1 MRDKYFYILRTRD
14 LVHIVC
20 QLIVELFNKGGDVLW
35 EVTIRIHRANRS
47 KQQNAYYWVIMK
59 LVGDYFGYTDEE
71 MHEYFK
77 GEFLTPNESLVMG
90 AEITIYPTTTKLN
103 TKEFNEYLEL
113 IARFCAEQGFVVPPP
128 IAYGYEWGGAN
139 G

>member
-14 LVHIVC
+14 LVHTVC
-20 QLIVELFNKGGDVLW
+20 QLIVSLFNKGGDVFW

-59 LVGDYFGYTDEE
+59 LIGDYFGYTDEE

-77 GEFLTPNESLVMG
+77 GEFLSPKESLVMG
-90 AEITIYPTTTKLN
+90 TEVTIYPTTTKLN
-103 TKEFNEYLEL
+103 TKEFNEYLEHINQL
-113 IARFCAEQGFVVPPP
+113 CAEQGFAVPPP
-128 IAYGYEWGGAN
+128 IVYGYEWGAR
-139 G
+139 